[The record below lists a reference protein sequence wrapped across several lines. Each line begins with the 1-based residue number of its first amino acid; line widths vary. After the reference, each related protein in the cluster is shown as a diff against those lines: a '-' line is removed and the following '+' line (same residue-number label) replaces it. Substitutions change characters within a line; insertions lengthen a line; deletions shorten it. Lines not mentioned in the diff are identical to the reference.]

1 MISTMIPF
9 PPPVSSYPAT
19 SPPFSGQRIK
29 MEIPYGSKPKPAAIK
44 LKPIEATPETFQH
57 FGQVVEAS
65 EDGDVFSP
73 KDAQLDLTR
82 GIPRLYIMK
91 IEKRPLKFATITHHA
106 SVTQCLGSIG
116 GHEWYLGVARPSI
129 LEKTNKTD
137 SDSGKNGVKASSGHF
152 YEPPRVEE
160 VRVFKISGSKF
171 IKLNRGTWHAG
182 PIFKPGSMDF
192 YNLELTDT
200 NLVDHTTHHFT
211 KENGVVFLIDD

>member
-1 MISTMIPF
+1 
-9 PPPVSSYPAT
+9 
-19 SPPFSGQRIK
+19 
-29 MEIPYGSKPKPAAIK
+29 MEISRGQQPAPVPIK
-44 LKPIEATPETFQH
+44 LKPIEATPATFEE

-65 EDGDVFSP
+65 PDGDVFGP
-73 KDAQLDLTR
+73 EDAQLDLSR

-116 GHEWYLGVARPSI
+116 GHEWYLGVAKPSV
-129 LEKTNKTD
+129 LENS
-137 SDSGKNGVKASSGHF
+137 SDSGKNVVKSSCGHL

-160 VRVFKISGSKF
+160 VRVFKISGPKF

-182 PIFKPGSMDF
+182 PIFKPETMDF